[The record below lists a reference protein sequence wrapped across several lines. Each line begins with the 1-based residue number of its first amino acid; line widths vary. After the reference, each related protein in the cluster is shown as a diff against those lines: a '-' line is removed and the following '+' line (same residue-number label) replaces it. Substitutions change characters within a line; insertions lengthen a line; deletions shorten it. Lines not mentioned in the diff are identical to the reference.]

1 MKKAMICVLTVV
13 LFLAFNQVTS
23 AQAKKKDDEMK
34 LKVKGV
40 YTAWFQKQ
48 QDFFFGKTNYNDN
61 YVVQMLRLHMSFAF
75 ADYVK
80 AVTRFDMAQG
90 WWGVDNTDFR
100 TDFTDAPNL
109 SSRFSNKDTN
119 YNLHVDIGYL
129 DFLVP
134 NAPFPIDIRVGRM
147 YYVLGNKLVL
157 DSNFDGIQVDFKT
170 KSGTIGLNYAKVSEG
185 RGGFSPL
192 SDNDNSSTGGAD
204 GDDADLIAVKFNRKT
219 SNLSYGLFGMYYN
232 DRGDDAGSTFILNG
246 LDYAK
251 TRFSPNISTLG
262 AFGVTAD
269 YVNKGL
275 GLKIKG
281 EFDYLNGKDHVA
293 NTNSGTNQLSD
304 VNNGDLNGYNLYLK
318 GTKAVGPK
326 VDVGVTFGL
335 GSGDD
340 NLAGGSG
347 NVNKLKTMGFFYI
360 TELWEDSIMP
370 DEEGITPQ
378 GLGAPN
384 TRGYRELENS
394 TIIQG
399 SLLYKVAPKLKFYGS
414 YSLIRATNDIHG
426 WGDTNGD
433 GVIETS
439 EFSPQSSKTIGSE
452 FDVKI
457 DYSIYKQLVWSL
469 RGGYLIAGD
478 GAQLLINGNT
488 NNDNN
493 PWEAKMTITFK
504 F

>member
-1 MKKAMICVLTVV
+1 MRKWICGM
-13 LFLAFNQVTS
+13 LAVTLVAVFS
-23 AQAKKKDDEMK
+23 TWSPAQEKKDDEMK
-34 LKVKGV
+34 LKIKGV

-48 QDFFFGKTNYNDN
+48 QNFFFGKTDYNDN

-90 WWGVDNTDFR
+90 WWGVDNADFR
-100 TDFTDAPNL
+100 SDFSDNPNL
-109 SSRFSNKDTN
+109 SERFSNKDTN

-129 DFLVP
+129 DFMVP
-134 NAPFPIDIRVGRM
+134 NTSFPIDIRVGRM
-147 YYVLGNKLVL
+147 YFGLGNKIVL

-170 KSGTIGLNYAKVSEG
+170 KSGTVGLGWAKVSEG
-185 RGGFSPL
+185 GGFSPL
-192 SDNDNSSTGGAD
+192 SDNDNASTSGVD
-204 GDDADLIAVKFNRKT
+204 GDDADLILAKFNRK
-219 SNLSYGLFGMYYN
+219 SGNLAYGLFGFYYN
-232 DRGDDAGSTFILNG
+232 DRGDDAGSTFILDG
-246 LDYAK
+246 LDYAR
-251 TRFSPNISTLG
+251 TRFSPNVSKLG
-262 AFGVTAD
+262 A
-269 YVNKGL
+269 L
-275 GLKIKG
+275 GLTVDYANKDLGVKVKG
-281 EFDYLNGKDHVA
+281 EFDYLVGKDDVA
-293 NTNSGTNQLSD
+293 NTNSGNNQLLD
-304 VNNGDLNGYNLYLK
+304 VNDGDLKGFNLYLK
-318 GTKAVGPK
+318 GTKRVSPK
-326 VDVGVTFGL
+326 VDLGLTLGV
-335 GSGDD
+335 GSGDGD
-340 NLAGGSG
+340 PTGGDG

-399 SLLYKVAPKLKFYGS
+399 NLLYKATPKLKFYGA

-426 WGDTNGD
+426 WGDTNAD
-433 GVIETS
+433 GIIQTTEFTGQTS
-439 EFSPQSSKTIGSE
+439 KSIGSE
-452 FDVKI
+452 FDVKV
-457 DYSIYKQLVWSL
+457 DYSIYKQLVWTL
-469 RGGYLIAGD
+469 RGGYFIAGD

-488 NNDNN
+488 NFDDN